1 MTENG
6 VIGAFGLLAS
16 ALMTSRSRLAVLLLA
31 ATLCSCNGP
40 PAPEQAG
47 VCWRARPGAT
57 GPAAFTPLASDVGS
71 LENCAVLLEGVRLQ
85 GAAEANGAY
94 QGYFIF
100 VGADAITSALH
111 VGGVRY
117 PIFQPPQRR
126 VIDRDLRRMM
136 AERGGKM
143 PDASEIGVERR

>member
-1 MTENG
+1 MRRHLI
-6 VIGAFGLLAS
+6 VPI
-16 ALMTSRSRLAVLLLA
+16 LLLVTLA
-31 ATLCSCNGP
+31 ACNGP

-47 VCWRARPGAT
+47 VCWRAKPD
-57 GPAAFTPLASDVGS
+57 PAGSSTFTPLARDVGS
-71 LENCAVLLEGVRLQ
+71 LENCAVLLEGLRLQ
-85 GAAEANGAY
+85 GAAEADGAY

-100 VGADAITSALH
+100 VGPDAMTSALH
-111 VGGVRY
+111 THGVRY

-143 PDASEIGVERR
+143 PDADEIGIERR

>member
-1 MTENG
+1 V
-6 VIGAFGLLAS
+6 VIETCGLLAS
-16 ALMTSRSRLAVLLLA
+16 APMASRFRLSALLLLIA
-31 ATLCSCNGP
+31 LPACNGP

-47 VCWRARPGAT
+47 VCWRAQPGGA
-57 GPAAFTPLASDVGS
+57 GRAAFKPLASDVGS
-71 LENCAVLLEGVRLQ
+71 LENCAVLLEGLRLQ
-85 GAAEANGAY
+85 GAAEADGAY

-100 VGADAITSALH
+100 VGPDAMTSALH
-111 VGGVRY
+111 THGVRY

-143 PDASEIGVERR
+143 PDASEIGIERR